1 MANSRFRESHVF
13 LKPTAPRSIG
23 GVLDDSI
30 RLFRSGLARSW
41 PLALAAQLLVAI
53 PTLYFRLKLLG
64 TVGVRNPQAMLA
76 MYMSASFWLPY
87 LVCTI
92 AAIGFYNAVTLQL
105 ASEFQG
111 TPTSALDSMRRGYR
125 LLGRVLLMFLLFF
138 LLWGMVAGAI
148 ALVFAFTGPIA
159 PGSRMGIAGIVGVIA
174 APIVIYLLGRLYLTN
189 TALLVDD
196 LRVLESLKASWNLT
210 RGHWWRG
217 ATIYSVILLIAIVF
231 YFIIGFAV
239 GLITYSFGPT
249 SVAGAGLTELVSLL
263 GTTLLLPLISAA
275 LLAIYHDFKLRTEGA
290 DLAGKVNALSP
301 R

>member
-1 MANSRFRESHVF
+1 VF
-13 LKPTAPRSIG
+13 LKPSAPRSIG

-30 RLFRSGLARSW
+30 RLFRAGFAKSG

-76 MYMSASFWLPY
+76 MYMSANFWLPY

-92 AAIGFYNAVTLQL
+92 AAIGFYNALTLQL

-111 TPTSALDSMRRGYR
+111 TPASLLDSTRRGYR
-125 LLGRVLLMFLLFF
+125 LLGRVLLMFLLFL
-138 LLWGMVAGAI
+138 LLWAMVGGSI
-148 ALVFAFTGPIA
+148 GLVFALTGPIA
-159 PGSRMGIAGIVGVIA
+159 PASRIGIFAIAGVIA

-189 TALLVDD
+189 VALLVDD
-196 LRVLESLKASWNLT
+196 LRVFESVKASWNLT

-217 ATIYSVILLIAIVF
+217 ATIYGVILLIAIVF
-231 YFIIGFAV
+231 YFIIAFAV
-239 GLITYSFGPT
+239 GLITYSFGPA
-249 SVAGAGLTELVSLL
+249 SVVGAGLTELVSLL
-263 GTTLLLPLISAA
+263 GTTILLPLVSAA

-290 DLAGKVNALSP
+290 DLAGKVNALAP